1 MTTLDF
7 LSTFAPCLP
16 LARTRVLSY
25 RDRRLRLTES
35 NTIRVLILPLLDALG
50 WDLQDVEEVRSEYRH
65 ASADNPVDYTLFL
78 HATPALFVKA
88 KELGVSLND
97 RESLLQTL
105 NYANEAGVDWC
116 VLAKREEWRFYK
128 PAVLPDGRFLEA
140 LHEVPE

>member
-1 MTTLDF
+1 MSA
-7 LSTFAPCLP
+7 LSNVISKSAD
-16 LARTRVLSY
+16 RVRDY
-25 RDRRLRLTES
+25 RDRRVRLTES
-35 NTIRVLILPLLDALG
+35 DTIRVLILPVLEALG